1 MLNPKGW
8 RQLSRGDPD
17 PGAVGSNPR
26 LNGRYLSAWHKRLVR
41 ALCIVLASSD
51 ALAAKSVPVCGP
63 AAGVT
68 TATKPTASAMLCGD
82 SFLSWSE
89 REHLDMDL
97 QGRRGDRIM
106 LSAVTAAT
114 TA

>member
-1 MLNPKGW
+1 MARLAAT
-8 RQLSRGDPD
+8 LSRRFR
-17 PGAVGSNPR
+17 SKRCRFQSPR
-26 LNGRYLSAWHKRLVR
+26 LNGRYLSAWHKRLIR

-68 TATKPTASAMLCGD
+68 TATNPTASAMLCGD

-89 REHLDMDL
+89 REQLDMDM
-97 QGRRGDRIM
+97 QGRRG
-106 LSAVTAAT
+106 
-114 TA
+114 